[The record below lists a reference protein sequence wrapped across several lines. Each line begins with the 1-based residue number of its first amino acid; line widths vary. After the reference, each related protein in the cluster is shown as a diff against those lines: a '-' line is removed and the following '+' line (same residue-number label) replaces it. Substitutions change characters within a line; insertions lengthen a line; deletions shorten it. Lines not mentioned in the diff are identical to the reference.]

1 MLVEGASFIQTA
13 TYWGESFW
21 NLLAFSMQ
29 MTVILLA
36 GYLLAKSPPVNAALV
51 FFASKVE
58 KPATAVIVA
67 TLVGAIGSWLNWG
80 FGLVIG
86 TLVARELGQRVKG
99 LHYPLVIAAAY
110 SGFALYGIGLSG
122 SVPLLIAT
130 EGHFLQAD
138 IGIVPISETIL
149 SPVLLITSLVIVLT
163 LPLFNA
169 WLHPKDPSKVI
180 EAKPETPSAAATAAG
195 DAVRSIADRM
205 NNSPL
210 PGIAIGLLG
219 LVYAANHFVMGGSL
233 NLNIINTIFLFLGI
247 LLFASPA
254 KYLAALSEGI
264 LTGSGLLVTFAQMFV
279 NISTPETL
287 PIWSFLSGGL
297 INLLAPSGGG
307 QWAVQGPVMMGAAKE
322 IGASIPATALAVQ
335 IGDQWT
341 NMIQPFWILPVLAIS
356 GLQLRDVMGY
366 MDGNHALRLEL
377 RDRHLDYLDQH
388 QTLLLACGAK
398 LSDDGAFA
406 SGGIYLVDVEDR
418 ASAEAFIQSDPFH
431 EAGLFQRVEVNMTV
445 KLPAD
450 MPTSEVEEIKEREK
464 AYSQKLQESGEWR
477 HIWRVTGTYAN
488 LSIFDVSNADRLH
501 EIISGLPLF
510 QYMDIDVKSLVRHP
524 SSVRAD
530 DN

>member
-1 MLVEGASFIQTA
+1 MNALANFFTRLIGRYLPDPLVIAFGLTFLTIGLAMVVEGAGFIQTA

-51 FFASKVE
+51 FFVSKVE

-180 EAKPETPSAAATAAG
+180 EAKPEAPSPAAAAAG

-219 LVYAANHFVMGGSL
+219 LVYAANHFVTGGSL

-254 KYLAALSEGI
+254 RYLAALGDGVTIVAGIIIQYPFYAGILGI

-366 MDGNHALRLEL
+366 MVLIL
-377 RDRHLDYLDQH
+377 
-388 QTLLLACGAK
+388 
-398 LSDDGAFA
+398 
-406 SGGIYLVDVEDR
+406 IYL
-418 ASAEAFIQSDPFH
+418 
-431 EAGLFQRVEVNMTV
+431 GL
-445 KLPAD
+445 
-450 MPTSEVEEIKEREK
+450 
-464 AYSQKLQESGEWR
+464 
-477 HIWRVTGTYAN
+477 
-488 LSIFDVSNADRLH
+488 IFGAAVMLWGFL
-501 EIISGLPLF
+501 GL
-510 QYMDIDVKSLVRHP
+510 
-524 SSVRAD
+524 
-530 DN
+530 